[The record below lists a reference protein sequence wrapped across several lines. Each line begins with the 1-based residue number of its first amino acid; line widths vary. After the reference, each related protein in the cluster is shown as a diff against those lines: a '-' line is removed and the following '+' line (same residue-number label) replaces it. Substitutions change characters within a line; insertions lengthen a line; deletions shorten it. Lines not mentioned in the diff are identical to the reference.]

1 MFYHVLALRLGRT
14 VRELLA
20 SLSGQELTDWFAFNR
35 ISPLAD
41 WGLLLAPPN
50 APPSPPA
57 AELSAQVRVALLN
70 AAGPFVKKEK

>member
-41 WGLLLAPPN
+41 WGLLLAPQK
-50 APPSPPA
+50 APQPPA

-70 AAGPFVKKEK
+70 AAGPFVKKRK

>member
-41 WGLLLAPPN
+41 WGQLLAPPK
-50 APPSPPA
+50 ASEPAA
-57 AELSAQVRVALLN
+57 AELSGQVRVALLN
-70 AAGPFVKKEK
+70 AAGPFVKKRK

>member
-41 WGLLLAPPN
+41 WGQLLASPT
-50 APPSPPA
+50 APQPPA

-70 AAGPFVKKEK
+70 AAGPFVKKRK